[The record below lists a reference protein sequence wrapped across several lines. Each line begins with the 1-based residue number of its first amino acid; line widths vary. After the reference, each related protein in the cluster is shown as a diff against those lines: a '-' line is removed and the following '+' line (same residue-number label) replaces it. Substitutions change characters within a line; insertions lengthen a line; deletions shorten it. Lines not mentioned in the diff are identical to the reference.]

1 MKTQEE
7 LKELREEYESLSTKL
22 KELTQEELSMVTGG
36 NEGHQAKTPPQYYPG
51 DDYQEYLKK
60 VEEYSQYMKNLFNN
74 R

>member
-36 NEGHQAKTPPQYYPG
+36 YGGSKAMTPPQYYPG

-60 VEEYSQYMKNLFNN
+60 VEEYNQYMRNLFNN

>member
-7 LKELREEYESLSTKL
+7 LKELRKEYESLSAKL

-36 NEGHQAKTPPQYYPG
+36 DGGSKAKTPPQYYPG

-60 VEEYSQYMKNLFNN
+60 VEEYNQYMRNLFNN